1 MTKINLST
9 KPIILKSKKI
19 NTLEFNIVYP
29 IKTDLKKLYYIDFL
43 DIILH
48 TTSKKYPKQ
57 NDYKK
62 ELDKLLIMRFNT
74 SVRRVVDQTYIMFT
88 FSLPKEG
95 LVKEFDLEKAFKFIV
110 DAIYKPNVNNNK
122 FDEEKFYY
130 EKDYF
135 VKKHATSIQNM
146 YSKIYHK
153 FHSIIDPNSILDTSY
168 EEDTEILN
176 NTTPEGLYE
185 FYKEC
190 ILDNNYSFYV
200 YGDIEEERVNYLI
213 DKYLPKQNIDKIEI
227 NTKYFNLFPMSEYK
241 YQEIEIPYFQSDLCI
256 EYQIEN
262 MTEKERIYLSCLS
275 DLLRSPENKLLF
287 ENLRTKNNLIYSYD
301 LSCYERRGL
310 FIINAYISNK
320 NKDKT
325 IEVIDETINS
335 LKDELFLKECIDKL
349 LKGYEVDLIREKD
362 SLSKVTSY
370 KLNKDIKLPTLESEY
385 KAVKGIELDKFINF
399 INRIKKTNVVFFRGD
414 NND

>member
-1 MTKINLST
+1 
-9 KPIILKSKKI
+9 
-19 NTLEFNIVYP
+19 
-29 IKTDLKKLYYIDFL
+29 
-43 DIILH
+43 
-48 TTSKKYPKQ
+48 
-57 NDYKK
+57 
-62 ELDKLLIMRFNT
+62 
-74 SVRRVVDQTYIMFT
+74 
-88 FSLPKEG
+88 
-95 LVKEFDLEKAFKFIV
+95 
-110 DAIYKPNVNNNK
+110 
-122 FDEEKFYY
+122 
-130 EKDYF
+130 
-135 VKKHATSIQNM
+135 M